1 MSDHDARRSIPPVN
15 VILEHPTIAPYEHLV
30 GRETLR
36 RTISGA
42 LDRLRA
48 TGATPPT
55 ELLVAEIAESVER
68 DAATRLLPVVNATGV
83 LLHTNLGR
91 APLAEHALS
100 SAREIG
106 AGYSDLEYDLIG
118 GRRGSRYAHA
128 SALLCEL
135 TGADDAL
142 VVNNN
147 AAAVL
152 LIVDTFAR
160 DREVVVARGQA
171 IEIGGGF
178 RLPDVLARSGAT
190 LIDVG
195 TSNKTYLRD
204 YERALT
210 PRTGMLLRAHPSNF
224 SVDGFVRETSGAEL
238 AALGR
243 RAGVPV
249 VEDLGSGAIVD
260 LCDYGLPHERTVQE
274 ALRDGVD
281 LVAFSGDKLLGG
293 PQAGIVVGSSV
304 LIARLR
310 ANPLLRALRT
320 DKTTLALLSGTLRLH
335 RTRESRD
342 RIPFYAMLS
351 MTLEDLRA
359 RAETYVASIDGAHV
373 EESHAYVGGGSLPQ
387 ATVPSFAIAFPT
399 PYADAL
405 AERLRRGEPPIVT
418 RISEGTVLLDLR
430 TIAPGQDAAVI
441 AALRALAG

>member
-1 MSDHDARRSIPPVN
+1 MADARREIPPVN
-15 VILEHPTIAPYEHLV
+15 AILEHPSIAPYEHLV

-36 RTISGA
+36 RTIAGA
-42 LDRLRA
+42 LDRIRA
-48 TGATPPT
+48 EGTTPPT

-91 APLAEHALS
+91 APLAEQALAV
-100 SAREIG
+100 AREIG

-128 SALLCEL
+128 SALLTEL
-135 TGADDAL
+135 TGAEDAL

-160 DREVVVARGQA
+160 DREVIVARGQA

-178 RLPDVLARSGAT
+178 RLPDVLSRSGAT
-190 LIDVG
+190 LVDVG

-210 PRTGMLLRAHPSNF
+210 PRTGLLLRAHPSNF
-224 SVDGFVRETSGAEL
+224 SVEGFVRETGGAEL
-238 AALGR
+238 AALGKR
-243 RAGVPV
+243 VGVPV
-249 VEDLGSGAIVD
+249 VEDLGSGALLD

-274 ALRDGVD
+274 ALRDGID

-293 PQAGIVVGSSV
+293 PQAGIVVGSAA

-320 DKTTLALLSGTLRLH
+320 DKTTLALLGGTLRLH
-335 RTRESRD
+335 RTRESRE
-342 RIPFYAMLS
+342 RIPFYAMLAS
-351 MTLEDLRA
+351 TMDDLRA
-359 RAETYVASIDGAHV
+359 RAARYVARIDGAHV
-373 EESHAYVGGGSLPQ
+373 EESLAYVGGGSLPQ
-387 ATVPSFAIAFPT
+387 ATVRSLAIAFPT

-441 AALRALAG
+441 NALRALAD

>member
-1 MSDHDARRSIPPVN
+1 MADARREIPPVN
-15 VILEHPTIAPYEHLV
+15 AILEHPSIAPYEHLV

-36 RTISGA
+36 RTIAGA
-42 LDRLRA
+42 LDRIRA
-48 TGATPPT
+48 GGPTPPT

-68 DAATRLLPVVNATGV
+68 DAAARLLPVVNATGV

-91 APLAEHALS
+91 APLAEHAL
-100 SAREIG
+100 AVAHDIG

-128 SALLCEL
+128 SALLTEL
-135 TGADDAL
+135 TGAEDAL
-142 VVNNN
+142 VINNN

-210 PRTGMLLRAHPSNF
+210 PRTGLLLRAHPSNF
-224 SVDGFVRETSGAEL
+224 SVEGFVRETGGAEL
-238 AALGR
+238 AALGK

-249 VEDLGSGAIVD
+249 VEDLGSGALLD

-293 PQAGIVVGSSV
+293 PQAGIIVGRAALV
-304 LIARLR
+304 ARLR

-320 DKTTLALLSGTLRLH
+320 DKTTLALLGGTLRLH
-335 RTRESRD
+335 RTRESRE
-342 RIPFYAMLS
+342 RIPFYAMLA
-351 MTLEDLRA
+351 TTIDDLRT
-359 RAETYVASIDGAHV
+359 RAERYVAAVDGAHV
-373 EESHAYVGGGSLPQ
+373 EASLAYVGGGSLPQ
-387 ATVPSFAIAFPT
+387 ATVPSLAIAFPT
-399 PYADAL
+399 PFADAL
-405 AERLRRGEPPIVT
+405 AERLRRGQPPIVT
-418 RISEGTVLLDLR
+418 RISEGAVLLDLR
-430 TIAPGQDAAVI
+430 TIAPAQDAAVI
-441 AALRALAG
+441 AALHALAD